1 MPLSLNARVLIA
13 ASAVLFSFF
22 GLAGVSLERLYHD
35 SIERSLEERVFG
47 HVYAL
52 IASAEMG
59 DDGHIVMAK
68 ELPDSRFSDAAFG
81 LFGQVSSN
89 DGDWMWHSESMQGM
103 TIPFTEGLPR
113 LSKNARQITTP
124 SGRHLFLF
132 SYGVVWSDSSEPGQD
147 YTFSVAQDLA
157 DFDAQVAAFHRSLWG
172 MLGGVALL
180 LLAVQW
186 AILRWGLSPLKHAAD
201 ELRAIEEGHQPRL
214 QESYPL
220 ELRSLTSNINAL
232 LSHQRE
238 HLERYRRTL
247 GDLAHS
253 LNTPLAILQTTAER
267 RDGNTELPDIVQ
279 EQVARMNQITSYQ
292 LQRAATSGW
301 TVLTTPIAVQDIVDK
316 VLSGLQKV
324 YADKGVRS
332 VAELQPDLEFAGDEG
347 DLMEIVGNLTD
358 NAFKWC
364 QGEVTVRAHS
374 KAGPRSGELDLFIHV
389 EDDGPGIPAEMV
401 RYVMQRGRRAD
412 SEITG
417 HGIGLSIV
425 RDIVQMYGGT
435 LEIAESELGGAAIHV
450 WLPAG
455 PKG

>member
-1 MPLSLNARVLIA
+1 MPLSLNTRVLIA

-35 SIERSLEERVFG
+35 SIEKSMDERMFG

-52 IASAEMG
+52 IAAAEMG
-59 DDGHIVMAK
+59 DSGHLVMAK
-68 ELPDSRFSDAAFG
+68 EIPDNRFSDSAFG

-89 DGDWMWHSESMQGM
+89 DGHWRWKSESLAGM
-103 TIPFTEGLPR
+103 TIPFTERLPR
-113 LSKNARQITTP
+113 LVQDSRQITTP
-124 SGRHLFLF
+124 TGRRLYLF

-157 DFDAQVAAFHRSLWG
+157 DFDAQIAAFRRSLWG
-172 MLGGVALL
+172 TLGGVALL
-180 LLAVQW
+180 LLTVQW
-186 AILRWGLSPLKHAAD
+186 VILRWGLSPLKQAAE
-201 ELRAIEEGHQPRL
+201 ELRAIEVGKQTRL
-214 QESYPL
+214 QGSYPL

-253 LNTPLAILQTTAER
+253 LKTPLAILQSAAEN
-267 RDGNTELPDIVQ
+267 RDGNNELPVVVE
-279 EQVARMNQITSYQ
+279 EQVGRMNQITGYQ
-292 LQRAATSGW
+292 LQRAASSGW
-301 TVLTTPIAVQDIVDK
+301 TVLTAPIAVEGLVVK
-316 VLSGLQKV
+316 VLAGLQKV
-324 YADKGVRS
+324 YADKGVVS
-332 VAELQPDLEFAGDEG
+332 EIDLQPGLEFSGDEG

-364 QGEVTVRAHS
+364 KGKVRVRAHS
-374 KAGPRSGELDLFIHV
+374 KAGPRHGELDLFFHV

-412 SEITG
+412 SEIAG

-425 RDIVQMYGGT
+425 RDIVQLYGGT
-435 LEIAESELGGAAIHV
+435 LEIAESEWGGAAIHV